1 MDRHAILGGM
11 NTPEKLFHTLLG
23 LGDDW
28 EITELEFDKDSGRVR
43 LRIHE
48 LACLLSQQRC
58 PDDGDET
65 DLYDHGRER
74 EWRHLN
80 VFEHKCYIQAR
91 LPRMRCRTCGKI
103 FQVKAPWEG
112 LSIHFT
118 AAFESMGLLLMREM
132 PVKKAA
138 EFIQE
143 TDTRLWR
150 MLARHV
156 AKAYQQ
162 LDFSET
168 TCIGVD
174 ELACRKGHN
183 YVTIFADL
191 VAKRV
196 LYSVPGKDSSTWKA
210 FVKELGKHSAKA
222 EQIECVSMDMSVA
235 FKKGV
240 AETCPQAEV
249 VFDKYHLIAKTNKAV
264 GDIRRAEIRRGGR
277 YNDLKLTRW
286 IWLKNPENL
295 TEKQADRLKRI
306 DQENLITAQA
316 YQMRLCLQDIYQL
329 PRVERAQS
337 RLLAWC
343 RWVRQK
349 AKHARY
355 DLLSIMVKVAKCIEK
370 HLAGILKHWEH
381 RITNAYME
389 GINNMFQM
397 VKRRARGYRNDENF
411 IMMIYFVGSKL
422 KLPAVD
428 EPIHSK

>member
-1 MDRHAILGGM
+1 
-11 NTPEKLFHTLLG
+11 LG

-28 EITELEFDKDSGRVR
+28 EITELEFDKDSGEVR

-48 LACLLSQQRC
+48 LPRLLSHQRC
-58 PDDGDET
+58 PDDGGET

-80 VFEHKCYIQAR
+80 VFEHKCYIQSR
-91 LPRMRCRTCGKI
+91 LPRMRCKSCGKV
-103 FQVKAPWEG
+103 FQAKAPWEG
-112 LSIHFT
+112 LSLHFT
-118 AAFESMGLLLMREM
+118 AAFESMSLLLMREM

-150 MLARHV
+150 ILARHV
-156 AKAYQQ
+156 AVAYKQ
-162 LDFSET
+162 LDFSEA

-196 LYSVPGKDSSTWKA
+196 LYSVPGKDSATWKA
-210 FVKELGKHSAKA
+210 FVKELGKHSANA
-222 EQIECVSMDMSVA
+222 GQIECVSMDMSVA

-240 AETCPQAEV
+240 SETCPQAEV

-295 TEKQADRLKRI
+295 TEKQTDRLKRI

-316 YQMRLCLQDIYQL
+316 YQMRLCLQDIYQS
-329 PRVERAQS
+329 PSVERAES

-349 AKHARY
+349 AKQGRY

-422 KLPAVD
+422 KLPAMD

>member
-1 MDRHAILGGM
+1 M
-11 NTPEKLFHTLLG
+11 NAPEKLFHTLLG
-23 LGDDW
+23 LGDNW
-28 EITELEFDKDSGRVR
+28 EITELEFVQDSGKVR
-43 LRIHE
+43 LRITE
-48 LACLLSQQRC
+48 RTSLLSQQRC
-58 PDDGDET
+58 SDDGGEVCT
-65 DLYDHGRER
+65 YDHGRER

-80 VFEHKCYIQAR
+80 IFEHKCYIQAR

-112 LSIHFT
+112 LSMHFT
-118 AAFESMGLLLMREM
+118 AAFESMSLLLMREM

-156 AKAYQQ
+156 TKAYQQ

-210 FVKELGKHSAKA
+210 FVKELGKHAAKV

-235 FKKGV
+235 FKKGI
-240 AETCPQAEV
+240 AETSPQAEV

-264 GDIRRAEIRRGGR
+264 GDVRRAEIRHGGR

-295 TEKQADRLKRI
+295 TEKQADCLKRI
-306 DQENLITAQA
+306 DQENLVTAQA

-329 PRVERAQS
+329 PRVERAEI